1 MELSPAVLGQMLVT
15 GVLVGSLYGAVAMG
29 FSLIFGVARVVN
41 FAHAGAVLWAM
52 YGVFWAVQLGVAGP
66 YVAIVVA
73 VPLFFVLGHAL
84 QRALIGRIAEM
95 AEEMHII
102 FTFGLLLVF
111 MNLAQFFF
119 GPDVR
124 YLSTAA
130 RPLAVGG
137 VVVQREVLYGGVAS
151 LVAVIA
157 LHLFLTRTWLG
168 TAIRASAD
176 NRRGAVL
183 VGLDVRRLTR
193 VAMALSTAS
202 AALAGGLLATF
213 TTVYPG
219 RAFELAVIAFLVV
232 VLGGM
237 KSVPGAFA
245 AGVIVGLLDSIGT
258 FVASP
263 SVAQLGIHALIFA
276 TLLVRPQG
284 LWGRKELA

>member
-1 MELSPAVLGQMLVT
+1 MAQMLVT

-52 YGVFWAVQLGVAGP
+52 YGVFWTVQTGLAGP
-66 YVAIVVA
+66 YVATA
-73 VPLFFVLGHAL
+73 VGVPVFFVLGHAL
-84 QRALIGRIAEM
+84 QRTLLGRIAEM
-95 AEEMHII
+95 AEEMHIV
-102 FTFGLLLVF
+102 FTFGLLLVL
-111 MNLAQFFF
+111 MYLTQFFF

-124 YLSTAA
+124 YLSGSS
-130 RPLAVGG
+130 RPFALGG
-137 VVVQREVLYGGVAS
+137 VIVQREVLYGGVVSMLA
-151 LVAVIA
+151 VAG

-193 VAMALSTAS
+193 VAMAVSTAS

-213 TTVYPG
+213 TTVYPM
-219 RAFELAVIAFLVV
+219 RAFELAILAFLIV

-237 KSVPGAFA
+237 RSVPGAYA
-245 AGVIVGLLDSIGT
+245 AGIIVGLLDSLGT

-263 SVAQLGIHALIFA
+263 SIAQLGIHALIFL

-284 LWGRKELA
+284 LWGRNELA